1 MASNILRFVRA
12 ALAHHLS
19 LAMEFDGLS
28 RRPWWGALILLAAA
42 GAIGYFVLR
51 RLFDHV
57 SDRVANQMGRV
68 LAQAA
73 NRAAT
78 TTVGQQ
84 TERAARAAAGR
95 FTHFGE
101 YAAAQGLS
109 EEEARREFARSIE
122 QTARLM
128 DSAVDL
134 PIIGPVGLDA
144 LLGLFPLA
152 GDAVAA
158 AVSVSLIAR
167 SLKYGIPREI
177 IAQMLGNV
185 LLDLLIGAL
194 PGVGDVADMWFRS
207 NSRNAALL
215 RKYLEADASN
225 TIDVTPT
232 RGTSDTC
239 RAGGT
244 RAYNRVLPWRSTL
257 ALASAPTK
265 SSLPR
270 ARGAWARCTEPE
282 ILAWTE
288 SSP

>member
-1 MASNILRFVRA
+1 
-12 ALAHHLS
+12 
-19 LAMEFDGLS
+19 MEFMDFLAVLA
-28 RRPWWGALILLAAA
+28 GALILLAAA

-51 RLFDHV
+51 RLFDHA
-57 SDRVANQMGRV
+57 SDRVAKQMGRV

-73 NRAAT
+73 NRAAA

-95 FTHFGE
+95 FTHFGA

-122 QTARLM
+122 RTARIM

-134 PIIGPVGLDA
+134 PVIGPVGLDA
-144 LLGLFPLA
+144 LLGLFPIA

-158 AVSVSLIAR
+158 AVSVSLIAQ

-185 LLDLLIGAL
+185 LLDLLFGAV

-232 RGTSDTC
+232 RVT
-239 RAGGT
+239 
-244 RAYNRVLPWRSTL
+244 
-257 ALASAPTK
+257 
-265 SSLPR
+265 
-270 ARGAWARCTEPE
+270 
-282 ILAWTE
+282 
-288 SSP
+288 